1 MGAAPGPGWLAGLPS
16 HCRAALKCALL
27 TSRPLVTAY
36 VALRVENRALGV
48 LGVAGHRLNAGDLAT
63 LSILTSEL
71 ALRLEGSGM
80 RHGASSSP
88 MVDRVYALRLLEEI
102 TQPLTAL
109 VARAEVM
116 RDLVRED
123 KIDDVVDQL
132 QAMGESAQRLA
143 GWTDVTARVLKPDLE
158 EQPRN

>member
-1 MGAAPGPGWLAGLPS
+1 
-16 HCRAALKCALL
+16 LL

-36 VALRVENRALGV
+36 VALRVEDRALDV
-48 LGVAGHRLNAGDLAT
+48 LGMAGHRLSTGDLAT
-63 LSILTSEL
+63 LSVLTSEL
-71 ALRLEGSGM
+71 ALRLEASRM
-80 RHGASSSP
+80 QHGASSSP
-88 MVDRVYALRLLEEI
+88 MVDRVYAQRLLEEI

-116 RDLVRED
+116 RDLIRED

-132 QAMGESAQRLA
+132 QAMRESAQRLA

-158 EQPRN
+158 ESPLN